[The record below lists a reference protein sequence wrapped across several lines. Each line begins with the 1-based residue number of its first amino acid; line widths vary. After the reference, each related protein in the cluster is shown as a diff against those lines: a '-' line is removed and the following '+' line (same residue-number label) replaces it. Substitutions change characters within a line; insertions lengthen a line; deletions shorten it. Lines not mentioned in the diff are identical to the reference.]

1 MATPF
6 FTFNELFFEVE
17 CGRLKRNCEKIN
29 KYYWTCRLE
38 ILITS
43 SCVAFLSRKSWKVVS
58 KASGLER
65 GRQLVSKN
73 QNCLHFTERTL
84 KVSQLTKLSTCYGFQ
99 MEQTLEVCFVTYTVT
114 GVDGVISRLES

>member
-58 KASGLER
+58 VKASGLER
-65 GRQLVSKN
+65 GGQLERVLAKTKIA
-73 QNCLHFTERTL
+73 FTSRKGRL
-84 KVSQLTKLSTCYGFQ
+84 K
-99 MEQTLEVCFVTYTVT
+99 
-114 GVDGVISRLES
+114 